1 MSESV
6 IRIRRTPGGLDDNND
21 PIESSISRTELKAKA
36 VMPGPSRFNASLA
49 RQGETIEHTVYFMP
63 APDLTDDDELE
74 IRGLVCKVRILDWR
88 SAFGTGRRGLEVLA
102 VTGRG

>member
-1 MSESV
+1 MSETV
-6 IRIRRTPGGLDDNND
+6 IRIRRTPGGLDENND
-21 PIESSISRTELKAKA
+21 PIPSSVARDPLKAKA
-36 VMPGPSRFNASLA
+36 VMPGPTKFNASQA
-49 RQGETIEHTVYFMP
+49 RQGETIEHTVYFIP
-63 APDLTDDDELE
+63 APDLTNDDELE

>member
-1 MSESV
+1 MSEEV
-6 IRIRRTPGGLDDNND
+6 IRIRRNPGGLDDNND
-21 PIESSISRTELKAKA
+21 PIPSSVSRDKLKAKA
-36 VMPGPSRFNASLA
+36 VAPGASKRNASLA

-63 APDLTDDDELE
+63 APDLTNDDELE

>member
-1 MSESV
+1 MSETV
-6 IRIRRTPGGLDDNND
+6 IRIRRNPGGLDDNND
-21 PIESSISRTELKAKA
+21 PVQSSVARTPLRAKA
-36 VMPGPSRFNASLA
+36 VAPGPTKFNVSLA

-88 SAFGTGRRGLEVLA
+88 SAGSSGRRGLEVLA